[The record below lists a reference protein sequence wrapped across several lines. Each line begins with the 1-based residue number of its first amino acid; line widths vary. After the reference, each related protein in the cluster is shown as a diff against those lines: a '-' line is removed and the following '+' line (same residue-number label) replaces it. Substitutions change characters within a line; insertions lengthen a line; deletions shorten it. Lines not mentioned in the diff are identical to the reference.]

1 MRADDGQKEIIRI
14 TIKGESGY
22 CSAEDAYSDRL
33 TITRNSITYDY
44 KPLFESETNAARKWS
59 YRTNSS
65 FFGMLFDSAAEAV
78 DDILHMEDVLFVTD
92 IGVTSFTVT
101 YANKTKDVRDFFLP
115 GDEFQNCFSILKQM
129 VPGCEDVPY
138 VIQTS
143 EDYGE

>member
-1 MRADDGQKEIIRI
+1 MKADDKQRDIIRI
-14 TIKGESGY
+14 SIKGESGY
-22 CSAEDAYSDRL
+22 CAAEDAYSDRL

-44 KPLFESETNAARKWS
+44 KPLFESEMNASRKWS
-59 YRTNSS
+59 YKTISP
-65 FFGMLFDSAAEAV
+65 FFETLFDSTAKAV
-78 DDILHMEDVLFVTD
+78 DEILHMEDVLFVTD

-101 YANKTKDVRDFFLP
+101 YADKTKDARDFYLP
-115 GDEFQNCFSILKQM
+115 GDEFQNCFSIIKQM